1 MMDFIFSGTA
11 AVAARLLFFSVASVF
26 SVVSTSAYA
35 SEDHSRHQMPQ
46 HQTPQEAPVQKPLP
60 ESPVTDVVI
69 YPPPTPTQLQAAFP
83 DLGDRVSKGHMSDQY
98 YGKLMLDRLESQYT
112 DEGRV
117 DAHAALVWDAN
128 AWWGSDIDKL
138 NVRSEG
144 KHADGTT
151 EQLETQLFWRHAVAR
166 WWDTSLGVRHD
177 GGSGP
182 DRSWIAFG
190 VQGLAPYFF
199 EVDALA
205 YIGESGHTAFNL
217 EAEYELLLTNRLI
230 LQPRL
235 EVSGYGKADE
245 ARGIGKGFSD
255 SEFGLR
261 LRYEIYREVA
271 PYLGVEWSRRY
282 GDTADMAR
290 AAGEP
295 ASDVKAVAGIRL
307 WY

>member
-1 MMDFIFSGTA
+1 MGKRQLFLGKGATVGAAGWFSA
-11 AVAARLLFFSVASVF
+11 LAVILSSV
-26 SVVSTSAYA
+26 TTAYA
-35 SEDHSRHQMPQ
+35 AEDHSQ
-46 HQTPQEAPVQKPLP
+46 HHPPVDVPASKPAP
-60 ESPVTDVVI
+60 ENPVTRVVI
-69 YPPPTPTQLQAAFP
+69 YPPPTPMQMQAAFP
-83 DLGDRVSKGHMSDQY
+83 DIGGMAMQGHMGDAY

-112 DEGRV
+112 EEGRA

-138 NVRSEG
+138 NVSSEG
-144 KHADGTT
+144 EHADGTT
-151 EQLETQLFWRHAVAR
+151 EQLETQLLWRHAVAR
-166 WWDTSLGVRHD
+166 WWDTALGARHD

-182 DRSWIAFG
+182 DRRWIAFG

-199 EVDALA
+199 EVDAMA
-205 YIGESGHTAFNL
+205 YIGESGHTAINL

-235 EVSGYGKADE
+235 ELNGYGKGDVKN
-245 ARGIGKGFSD
+245 GIGKGLSD
-255 SEFGLR
+255 IEFGLR

-290 AAGEP
+290 AAGE
-295 ASDVKAVAGIRL
+295 STGEIKAVAGIRL